1 MAQVFPFKVDGV
13 EMPCPS
19 ICEWGLQDISKA
31 DSGRGDDARMMKN
44 RVAQK
49 RRLHIKYNMPKPEVV
64 SKVLKAIN
72 PEYFQCTF
80 HDAMENDTITREC
93 YVGDRSAPFKFW
105 WVGHKYFEA
114 LEFDII
120 ER

>member
-1 MAQVFPFKVDGV
+1 MAQIFPFKIDGV

-19 ICEWGLQDISKA
+19 EAEWGLQDISA
-31 DSGRGDDARMMKN
+31 AESGRDSTAKMQKN

-49 RRLHIKYNMPKPEVV
+49 RKLHVQYNMPKPEVV

-72 PEYFQCTF
+72 PEYFQATF
-80 HDAMENDTITREC
+80 HDAMENKPMTFEC
-93 YVGDRSAPFKFW
+93 YCGDRDAPFKFW
-105 WVGHKYFEA
+105 WLGHKYFSK